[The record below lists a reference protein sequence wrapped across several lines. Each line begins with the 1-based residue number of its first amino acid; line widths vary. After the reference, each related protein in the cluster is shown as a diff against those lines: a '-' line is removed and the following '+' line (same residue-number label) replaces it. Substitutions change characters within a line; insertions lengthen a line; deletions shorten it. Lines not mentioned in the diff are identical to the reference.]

1 MKRTTKTIAGIAA
14 LIGATLVITDADA
27 DQRHQADWRQKCAWR
42 SIDEPLCDIVR
53 STPTLDPP
61 DGPDTR
67 PTTREVTTDT
77 SDCVR
82 IGQVHACMA

>member
-1 MKRTTKTIAGIAA
+1 MKRTTKTIAGTAA
-14 LIGATLVITDADA
+14 MIGATFVITTPTPTSATRPMAAEVCLAID
-27 DQRHQADWRQKCAWR
+27 
-42 SIDEPLCDIVR
+42 DEPLCDIVR